1 MSYCSAQRN
10 SACSSS
16 HQSKPKIGPRAARRP
31 RGSLAI
37 HFIIWQPST
46 AKSSE
51 MPDNQSCGANKSRAP
66 RTGGRRRNK
75 RAASELL
82 YGNRGPHVKTPES
95 RCWCGC
101 ARSERDDDF
110 CSSGC
115 FGLRQ
120 FLAMSPQGE
129 LYRGTQATVWTY
141 MDPHAAIGTV
151 SSTVDYICGDGRFW
165 VSASCMTISNH
176 DSSSGTGV

>member
-1 MSYCSAQRN
+1 MSYCSSQRN

-95 RCWCGC
+95 RCWCWC
-101 ARSERDDDF
+101 HVAARAAREMMTF
-110 CSSGC
+110 
-115 FGLRQ
+115 
-120 FLAMSPQGE
+120 AH
-129 LYRGTQATVWTY
+129 RGVLVCGSFWRWALKESCIEGRKQQYGHIWILTQLLVQSVQ
-141 MDPHAAIGTV
+141 P
-151 SSTVDYICGDGRFW
+151 
-165 VSASCMTISNH
+165 
-176 DSSSGTGV
+176 